1 MQQPVA
7 AFDVIRIMICV
18 MTIVGMR
25 VPMLS
30 GHRCRMLNIVD
41 LAHDIQHRPHEHPQH
56 QQQQQAAMQET
67 LRAGGK
73 ADHCISLRVKKGP
86 V

>member
-7 AFDVIRIMICV
+7 AFDMIRIMIRV

-25 VPMLS
+25 MSMLG
-30 GHRCRMLNIVD
+30 GHRCRMLYIVD

-73 ADHCISLRVKKGP
+73 ADHCISLSVNFRP